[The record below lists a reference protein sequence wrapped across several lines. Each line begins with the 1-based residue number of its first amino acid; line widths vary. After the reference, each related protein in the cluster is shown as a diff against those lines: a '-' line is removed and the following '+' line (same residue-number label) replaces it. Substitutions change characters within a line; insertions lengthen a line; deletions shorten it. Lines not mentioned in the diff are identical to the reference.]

1 MWGVVNAIQG
11 GEACY
16 FCKKTGH
23 QKRDCRKYEE
33 WKKKN
38 PNRKTGSYNRMTI
51 SCYDCGKDGHISQE
65 CRGKMQNNRRKE
77 NGAVGGRQMTERGKS
92 MAEMREMIKK
102 LALYAGFPQRV
113 PINCLREIFMD

>member
-1 MWGVVNAIQG
+1 
-11 GEACY
+11 
-16 FCKKTGH
+16 
-23 QKRDCRKYEE
+23 
-33 WKKKN
+33 
-38 PNRKTGSYNRMTI
+38 MTI

>member
-1 MWGVVNAIQG
+1 
-11 GEACY
+11 
-16 FCKKTGH
+16 
-23 QKRDCRKYEE
+23 
-33 WKKKN
+33 
-38 PNRKTGSYNRMTI
+38 
-51 SCYDCGKDGHISQE
+51 
-65 CRGKMQNNRRKE
+65 MQNNRRKE